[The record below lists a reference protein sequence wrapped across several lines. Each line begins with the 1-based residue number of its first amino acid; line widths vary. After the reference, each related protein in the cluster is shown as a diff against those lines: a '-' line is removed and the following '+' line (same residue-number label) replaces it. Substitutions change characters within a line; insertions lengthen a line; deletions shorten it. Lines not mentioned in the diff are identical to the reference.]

1 MKAVRLALCAV
12 CAAMAAC
19 TVRDAVGPGVAA
31 PVAGTWQYSS
41 AQVAPSPAQTD
52 GTLTLS
58 VGTDGSISGT
68 AAVVERVA
76 GQADRALA
84 GTISGQSLD
93 TNTVEFSL
101 TLASVTRD
109 HVGVL
114 HADTL
119 SGSWVVSAGAA
130 AGTSG
135 RFTAV
140 RTGS

>member
-1 MKAVRLALCAV
+1 VVLCAV
-12 CAAMAAC
+12 CAAVSAC
-19 TVRDAVGPGVAA
+19 TVRDAVGPGAVA

-41 AQVAPSPAQTD
+41 VQVAPSPAQTD
-52 GTLTLS
+52 GTLTLAVAS
-58 VGTDGSISGT
+58 DGSISGT

-76 GQADRALA
+76 GQADRTLA
-84 GTISGQSLD
+84 GTVSGQSLD
-93 TNTVEFSL
+93 TGTVEFTL
-101 TLASVTRD
+101 TLASVGRD
-109 HVGVL
+109 HVAVL